1 MINMPEIEPSRSDAG
16 GFLGTEVEKQL
27 KAAFDALPFDIP
39 VYLFTRKGE
48 GDAMDRAARSLAG
61 VFQKLSS
68 RIRLKELDVGDR
80 EGNRLKISSS
90 PTFVFGPERY
100 SIKYL
105 GVPFGEEGKTLV
117 GALLLLGLGSSGLG
131 EESLKIMKRLDSRRE
146 IKVFVSPTCPYCPEQ
161 AIHAMKAA
169 MERPDLVSLE
179 IIDIQSN
186 PEIADRYSAFS
197 VPQVYANDI
206 LIAQGAQP
214 EELFILSLLKLEPQT
229 VFIPESDA
237 EVVETDVVIVGG
249 GPAGLTAGI
258 YAVRSGLKTVVVERG
273 ALGGQVATTPIV
285 ENYPG
290 FTRVP
295 GKTLVDILV
304 SHALEY
310 VQIFP
315 GEEVVDIRFGDTMEV
330 LTSRRRFVARAVILA
345 TGARYRHLDVPGE
358 MRLAGRGV
366 SYCATCDG
374 PLFRGKRVIVVGG
387 GNSATTE
394 ALYLHNIGVDVTI
407 VHRRDTLR
415 AQEHLVRSVQ
425 DSGIPVLWNTEV
437 REIRGVEKVKEVSV
451 YNNRTG
457 ETSSLPVDGV
467 FIAVGYVPT
476 VDLARKIGVELTP
489 DGFIRHDSRHRTN
502 IPGVYS
508 AGDVEGGYK
517 QIVTAMGQG
526 TEAALS
532 VFEDLRNPY
541 WLDEGGW
548 VGSLLMK
555 NRGNDLSSRGA

>member
-1 MINMPEIEPSRSDAG
+1 
-16 GFLGTEVEKQL
+16 
-27 KAAFDALPFDIP
+27 
-39 VYLFTRKGE
+39 
-48 GDAMDRAARSLAG
+48 MDRAARSLAG

-68 RIRLKELDVGDR
+68 RIRLRELDVGDR

-161 AIHAMKAA
+161 AIHAIKAA

-214 EELFILSLLKLEPQT
+214 EELFILSLVKLEPQT

-541 WLDEGGW
+541 WLDEDGW
-548 VGSLLMK
+548 VGSLVIK
-555 NRGNDLSSRGA
+555 KRGNDLSSRGA

>member
-214 EELFILSLLKLEPQT
+214 EELFILSLVKLEPQT

-330 LTSRRRFVARAVILA
+330 LTSRRRFVARSVILA

-489 DGFIRHDSRHRTN
+489 EGFIRHDSRHRTN